1 MNFPAF
7 SKQIANFR
15 LKQYQQA
22 LDNAAFNGYPNGS
35 VLYSWTSGRYGNC
48 TGTGPCVDYQY
59 HLNSDIAFNLIQLY
73 NVTNNETWFNNGP
86 KQLVY
91 SVAQMFGELFEFNKT
106 DNAYWIYNMTDPDEY
121 ANNIDNGAFT
131 LASGAEL
138 LKEANAF
145 RKKDGLPQNE
155 TWTAI
160 YENIAFPKA
169 RSNITLEFET
179 MNNSAAVKQADIVLL
194 NYPLDYGVNY
204 TEADKLLDL
213 DYYANRQSEDGPAM
227 TYSIFAIGA
236 NALSP
241 SGCSA
246 HTYTLNAL
254 LPYLRAP
261 FFLFTEQVID
271 DPTLNGNTNPAS
283 PFLTGHGGANQIVP
297 FGFLG
302 VRTDQ
307 PVLFIN
313 PSLPPQIPHVK
324 VRTFHYAGTTLSASM
339 NATHTDITRKETTRT
354 AGAGELK
361 DRFAGTELNFLVG
374 IPGSDENAVSY
385 NISVGQTISV
395 PNRLYWQK
403 NSEEGNIVQC
413 LSVTSPDVYQPG
425 QFPEA
430 AIDGATST
438 RWQPA
443 TNETSSILIDMS
455 AIPPQRVTGVMFD
468 WGQRPPRHAT
478 VYLGNS
484 TDGEIVYGENVIVIE
499 VNDIQPNLAF
509 VPLKNGTKP
518 SPESSEVV
526 PVIGNM
532 TTVAVSGG
540 STYSGKYARLVIEGC
555 WEEDG
560 VGASVGEFV
569 LKGVV

>member
-1 MNFPAF
+1 
-7 SKQIANFR
+7 
-15 LKQYQQA
+15 
-22 LDNAAFNGYPNGS
+22 
-35 VLYSWTSGRYGNC
+35 
-48 TGTGPCVDYQY
+48 
-59 HLNSDIAFNLIQLY
+59 
-73 NVTNNETWFNNGP
+73 
-86 KQLVY
+86 
-91 SVAQMFGELFEFNKT
+91 
-106 DNAYWIYNMTDPDEY
+106 
-121 ANNIDNGAFT
+121 
-131 LASGAEL
+131 
-138 LKEANAF
+138 
-145 RKKDGLPQNE
+145 
-155 TWTAI
+155 
-160 YENIAFPKA
+160 
-169 RSNITLEFET
+169 

-254 LPYLRAP
+254 LPYLRTP
-261 FFLFTEQVID
+261 FFLFTEQVVD

-307 PVLFIN
+307 PVLFLN
-313 PSLPPQIPHVK
+313 PSLPPQIPYVK
-324 VRTFHYAGTTLSASM
+324 VRTFHYAGTTLSATM
-339 NATHTDITRKETTRT
+339 NATHTNITRLATTSSIASGNLTDRY
-354 AGAGELK
+354 AGM
-361 DRFAGTELNFLVG
+361 DFTFRVG
-374 IPGSDENAVSY
+374 VPGSDENAVSY
-385 NISVGQTISV
+385 NITVNQTLSV

-403 NSEEGNIVQC
+403 NTDEGNIVQC
-413 LSVTSPDVYQPG
+413 LSVTSPEPYSPG

-438 RWQPA
+438 HWQPA

-455 AIPPQRVTGVMFD
+455 AIPPQKVTGVKFD
-468 WGQRPPRHAT
+468 WGLRPPRHAT

-484 TDGEIVYGENVIVIE
+484 TDGEVIYGEDVVIIE
-499 VNDIQPNLAF
+499 VDGIQPNLAY
-509 VPLKNGTKP
+509 VPLANGTSP
-518 SPESSEVV
+518 SPESAEVV
-526 PVIGNM
+526 PVVGNM
-532 TTVAVSGG
+532 TTVAVAGG
-540 STYSGKYARLVIEGC
+540 NTYSGKYARLVIEGC

-560 VGASVGEFV
+560 VGASVAEFV
-569 LKGVV
+569 LKGEV